1 MLNYW
6 EKMSDGE
13 DYDRDN
19 HDDDDGDDYDDG
31 EEIDVIV
38 DEDEE

>member
-1 MLNYW
+1 
-6 EKMSDGE
+6 MSDGE